1 MQFGNKRNLSLAPVK
16 TQQLQGSDE
25 EITTSQRLGRKSIN
39 FKSIREFFDQM
50 SKQPKKNL
58 DGLALEILI
67 RDLVNDLN
75 AQLMRK
81 VDVQQKNINF
91 LKTKQSQDQT
101 RLEEAQQRIKL
112 LIAKFD
118 MKDKLDQDQN
128 VRKNQF
134 HNLEKEF

>member
-1 MQFGNKRNLSLAPVK
+1 
-16 TQQLQGSDE
+16 
-25 EITTSQRLGRKSIN
+25 
-39 FKSIREFFDQM
+39 M

-91 LKTKQSQDQT
+91 LKTKQSEDQT

-118 MKDKLDQDQN
+118 MKDKLD
-128 VRKNQF
+128 
-134 HNLEKEF
+134 

>member
-1 MQFGNKRNLSLAPVK
+1 MTKVSYNKFSMQLSNKRNLSLAPVK
-16 TQQLQGSDE
+16 TRQQQDSDE
-25 EITTSQRLGRKSIN
+25 ELTTSQRLGRKSIN

-81 VDVQQKNINF
+81 VDLQQKT
-91 LKTKQSQDQT
+91 LSAVKTKQS
-101 RLEEAQQRIKL
+101 
-112 LIAKFD
+112 
-118 MKDKLDQDQN
+118 
-128 VRKNQF
+128 
-134 HNLEKEF
+134 